1 MRTRSHFD
9 IGGQAADPIDV
20 TPHDPSYWEL
30 RVDALF
36 QLLADSQRRILRAD
50 ELRWMR
56 ESLSPEEFERLDYYE
71 RWVSAMAR
79 VLVKKGVLTE
89 EEISHK
95 IQEIRQR
102 RAVE

>member
-20 TPHDPSYWEL
+20 IPHDPSYWEL

-79 VLVKKGVLTE
+79 VLVKKGVLTD

-95 IQEIRQR
+95 IQEMRQR
-102 RAVE
+102 KAVE